1 MSEAVTAVES
11 RPQVGKY
18 IGQVKWFNDTL
29 GYGFITYTDKSNVS
43 HDVFVHHTS
52 IKPQKTT
59 YRTLT
64 LGEYVEFSLTVL
76 KNNDKKQ
83 AINVTGVFNGPL
95 LSDSLYEYRN
105 DRSTYNSYNDL
116 RELNDYSKKIYNLGW
131 RPTIKF
137 SEGLQKVIMLR
148 KNSN

>member
-1 MSEAVTAVES
+1 MSNLTTNNSNTDLNNNTNMSTINTEDNLE
-11 RPQVGKY
+11 RH
-18 IGQVKWFNDTL
+18 IGITKWFSNKL

-76 KNNDKKQ
+76 KNNDK
-83 AINVTGVFNGPL
+83 NGTSFNG
-95 LSDSLYEYRN
+95 
-105 DRSTYNSYNDL
+105 
-116 RELNDYSKKIYNLGW
+116 KKVTPGI
-131 RPTIKF
+131 
-137 SEGLQKVIMLR
+137 
-148 KNSN
+148 